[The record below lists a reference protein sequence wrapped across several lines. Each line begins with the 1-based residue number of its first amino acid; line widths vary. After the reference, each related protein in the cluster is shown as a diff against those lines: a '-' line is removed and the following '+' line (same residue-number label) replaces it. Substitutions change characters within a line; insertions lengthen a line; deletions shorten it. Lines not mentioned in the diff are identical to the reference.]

1 VDHGSYV
8 HPLFQKINKI
18 QLANPVWSF
27 LFKTSKMRI
36 GVITGI
42 FEFVLMSEKG
52 GGSLTLGTLQSFHSE
67 RSPVPQGRSEE
78 SEITSL
84 QIPHPRKRDSE

>member
-1 VDHGSYV
+1 M
-8 HPLFQKINKI
+8 KINKI

-27 LFKTSKMRI
+27 LFETSKMGI

-52 GGSLTLGTLQSFHSE
+52 GGSVYHVGSGGDDGEVGEGNVWSVGKNVTVT
-67 RSPVPQGRSEE
+67 
-78 SEITSL
+78 
-84 QIPHPRKRDSE
+84 